1 MDIAISKTCGKCKIP
16 KPTSDYWKGNGPD
29 GLQAYCRDC
38 MREYRRKPEK
48 EIDENCLYVLSYEY
62 SLDGPYKIGRTACV
76 EARVA
81 QLEASQCFRI
91 VVHACFPQRGDLER
105 KVHEQLAAF
114 QVTGMRGKEWFNC
127 PLATI
132 IMAIASHL

>member
-16 KPTSDYWKGNGPD
+16 KPTSDYWKGGGPD

-38 MREYRRKPEK
+38 MREYRK
-48 EIDENCLYVLSYEY
+48 ESDNVDENCLYVLSYDY
-62 SLDGPYKIGRTACV
+62 SLGGPFQIGRTACV

-81 QLEASQCFRI
+81 QLEASQCASSSSCT
-91 VVHACFPQRGDLER
+91 HASRSE
-105 KVHEQLAAF
+105 E
-114 QVTGMRGKEWFNC
+114 TGMRGKEWFNC

-132 IMAIASHL
+132 ITAIASHL